1 MRVQVL
7 AVLVISCLA
16 LPVAAQQ
23 ADDTAAVM
31 AAVNAFH
38 KALSSGDSAAAM
50 RLIADDALMLEVGGI
65 ETRAEY
71 EANHLPADIEFEKG
85 VTTQRKNVRVVVT
98 GNAAWAVNTSDVTGT
113 FQGKPVSFV
122 GIELMVLSREPAG
135 WQIRAIHWS
144 SRQRRPQ

>member
-1 MRVQVL
+1 
-7 AVLVISCLA
+7 
-16 LPVAAQQ
+16 
-23 ADDTAAVM
+23 
-31 AAVNAFH
+31 
-38 KALSSGDSAAAM
+38 
-50 RLIADDALMLEVGGI
+50 MLEVGGI

-98 GNAAWAVNTSDVTGT
+98 GNAAWAINTSDVTGT
-113 FQGKPVSFV
+113 FQGKPVSFI
-122 GIELMVLSREPAG
+122 GTELMVLSRGPAG